1 MKLHEL
7 KPLLELT
14 SLGDDNILGRVLNDA
29 MKSLKKLKGNK
40 DKEICSLACGLID
53 TLKSLEANPN
63 ILQTDGYSLMQY
75 LQQLSQPKLGKNSLR
90 ALSDALG
97 SYGDDDGE

>member
-1 MKLHEL
+1 MKLHEI
-7 KPLLELT
+7 KPLLEIT
-14 SLGDDNILGRVLNDA
+14 GVGDENVLGRVLSDA
-29 MKSLKKLKGNK
+29 VKALKKLKGNS

-75 LQQLSQPKLGKNSLR
+75 LQQLSQPNLGKNSLR
-90 ALSDALG
+90 SISDALS
-97 SYGDDDGE
+97 SYSDDTGE